1 MSQEP
6 TEYQKVAFHINGLWL
21 IFNSI
26 FDGIWDF
33 LQRGRIMRRIAF
45 VLMWWITFEAFN
57 FCYEAAEKSN
67 WDAATIGAC
76 FGILTPVSALQA
88 AIMKFYSDARNTDIH
103 KEKEQSDV
111 GHDR

>member
-1 MSQEP
+1 MNARVQA
-6 TEYQKVAFHINGLWL
+6 TGYDKINHHISGLW
-21 IFNSI
+21 SI
-26 FDGIWDF
+26 VNTVFDGLWDF

-57 FCYEAAEKSN
+57 FCYQAAERSN

-103 KEKEQSDV
+103 NSK
-111 GHDR
+111 